1 MAFKLHP
8 VLAADCIQ
16 LGQFELCRVLLMN
29 DANYPWLILVPQV
42 DGVREVFELSDSQ
55 QLQLMDESHYVLKA
69 LNDTF
74 KADKM
79 NQAAL
84 GNMVPQLHIHH
95 VVRYK
100 NDAAWPAPVW
110 GKVASVAYGKEDLE
124 EMVAKV
130 NKVLSNHQHYRAYNN

>member
-16 LGQFELCRVLLMN
+16 LGEFELCRVLLMN

-42 DGVREVFELSDSQ
+42 DGVREVFELSEPQ
-55 QLQLMDESHYVLKA
+55 QSLLMEESHYVLNA
-69 LNDTF
+69 MSEAFN
-74 KADKM
+74 ADKM

-110 GKVASVAYGKEDLE
+110 GKVASVAYGKEELE
-124 EMVAKV
+124 RMIAKV
-130 NKVLSNHQHYRAYNN
+130 NNALSNHQNYHLYE

>member
-16 LGQFELCRVLLMN
+16 LGEFELCRVLLMN

-42 DGVREVFELSDSQ
+42 DGVREVFELSEPQ
-55 QLQLMDESHYVLKA
+55 QSLLMEESHYVLNA
-69 LNDTF
+69 MSEAFN
-74 KADKM
+74 ADKM

-100 NDAAWPAPVW
+100 NDAAWPAP
-110 GKVASVAYGKEDLE
+110 D
-124 EMVAKV
+124 
-130 NKVLSNHQHYRAYNN
+130 R